1 MNSLFSLDDDIEQ
14 DGCASTVPVLLPLAL
29 DTTYDY
35 LPSEGE
41 VPEPGDFVLVPIGPR
56 KEIGVVWERDPQAK
70 AVNPKKLKSIIE
82 RFDLRHLSTITAED
96 TGDEIVLLYHL
107 WDGHGL
113 TVRTVLPRDGAHI
126 ATLTDLIPGAAFYER
141 EAGEMV
147 GVTFDGH
154 PGAGTLLLPDDGD
167 SGPPLRRQPEEVQ

>member
-1 MNSLFSLDDDIEQ
+1 MNSLFSLGDDIEQ

-82 RFDLRHLSTITAED
+82 RAIILSNNQVIEPQDLGIEADGALSA
-96 TGDEIVLLYHL
+96 
-107 WDGHGL
+107 DGAFNADLSLDVAVIQYG
-113 TVRTVLPRDGAHI
+113 RTFSISNMPAAAWMVLPFGEVSGTVEIGGI
-126 ATLTDLIPGAAFYER
+126 AA
-141 EAGEMV
+141 
-147 GVTFDGH
+147 
-154 PGAGTLLLPDDGD
+154 
-167 SGPPLRRQPEEVQ
+167 